1 MKTTYNIVN
10 IAHKTNHD
18 FKLLQTAALEASANQ
33 QGSKNTI
40 FLYTNLP
47 LFSDKTDYK
56 ATH

>member
-47 LFSDKTDYK
+47 LFF
-56 ATH
+56 